1 MQTGAGRVS
10 ELILQD
16 GRRAA
21 RISCPAD
28 LIPHPGQYLL
38 ASDDS
43 YAPLPVSL
51 YYTESASDGVAVA
64 PWRHFIAS
72 PAPDAW
78 TPGMEIFLRGPLGRG
93 FKLPASARKVA
104 LIAFDD
110 SPSRLR
116 GLIAPALK
124 QGAAVTL
131 LSDSPVDN
139 LPDDVEVQPLA
150 SLAEMAEW
158 AEYAAFDVA
167 RETLP
172 RLVEKLNR
180 LSQPSRWKEAEVFIH
195 TPVPC
200 GGVAECGVCAVV
212 TKSGWKMACKDGPV
226 FNLREI

>member
-1 MQTGAGRVS
+1 
-10 ELILQD
+10 
-16 GRRAA
+16 
-21 RISCPAD
+21 
-28 LIPHPGQYLL
+28 
-38 ASDDS
+38 
-43 YAPLPVSL
+43 
-51 YYTESASDGVAVA
+51 
-64 PWRHFIAS
+64 
-72 PAPDAW
+72 
-78 TPGMEIFLRGPLGRG
+78 MEIFLRGPLGRG